1 MVCSD
6 TSRGRQS
13 RCLALRSHE
22 LRAYCNFESKQAI
35 SITLFGRRLNNNI
48 LIIPTPDLIYT
59 MKSFDVIM
67 TSLVLLNLL
76 PKSKFEQIFNF

>member
-35 SITLFGRRLNNNI
+35 STTLFGRRLNNNI
-48 LIIPTPDLIYT
+48 LIISNTW
-59 MKSFDVIM
+59 
-67 TSLVLLNLL
+67 LNLHNEVIWRHYDVTSTVEFT
-76 PKSKFEQIFNF
+76 SKIQIWANF